1 MATKTE
7 KHNFIIHSENDK
19 IVLDNINKNWN
30 TLDNYALV
38 STKSASTSLS
48 GASTAK
54 MNWHIVQI
62 IVNKTTK
69 FVFMSGVASIGS
81 LDISTNINSKSVIY
95 GSTKNIKIPLPI
107 KLAATYSVQFN
118 YLSTASNT
126 GTRPRWVSDYSSA
139 PNSNYGS
146 VVARIMSTA
155 PVKSDTGKLY
165 VQVYGKAVS

>member
-7 KHNFIIHSENDK
+7 KHNFIIHSDSDK
-19 IVLDNINKNWN
+19 INLDNINKNWK
-30 TLDNYALV
+30 TMDNYSLV

-48 GASTAK
+48 GGSTAK
-54 MNWHIVQI
+54 INWHIVQI
-62 IVNKTTK
+62 IPTSGTK
-69 FVFMSGVASIGS
+69 FVFMSGVASVGALNLATIVS
-81 LDISTNINSKSVIY
+81 SDLNKMYTSK
-95 GSTKNIKIPLPI
+95 TIKVPLPV

-118 YLSTASNT
+118 YMSTGGS
-126 GTRPRWVSDYSSA
+126 TRQRLTMDYSSA

-146 VVARIMSTA
+146 VAVRILSLA